1 MPVEALEEEEA
12 EAVVHPRTQEAA
24 TKRASSEQ
32 VSRLTESPQCRVTS
46 SFSGE
51 YSDSSSEPKVR
62 ILLYLEV

>member
-24 TKRASSEQ
+24 TKRASCEQ

-51 YSDSSSEPKVR
+51 YNLFFKRAKGKNLALS
-62 ILLYLEV
+62 